1 MKRLAFYG
9 IVIAATLAL
18 LVLLWQFRSVF
29 ILLILSL
36 VLTASL
42 RPSVDFLVERGLRP
56 PLARI
61 LVYVLVFASLGLILW
76 LISVPLLAEL
86 QLLSNYLVVLYE
98 RTYQAWA
105 NGTSV
110 QQAIVERLPP
120 TDQLGELL
128 GGPAG
133 ASALQLLFGV
143 TQNAV
148 TVLAGM
154 VIVVVLSLYWSAD
167 RSHFERLWLSLLPA
181 NWRIQAR
188 SIWQTTEDTLG
199 AYLRSE
205 FVQSLLAAALLVI
218 IYKIIGLDYPIL
230 TALLVGL
237 AWLIPLAGFFFAA
250 LFAFLFGLASAD
262 GYLLA
267 LLALLLTAGV
277 LAFLEFVVEPRL
289 YRRGQFS
296 GVLTIVAI
304 LVMVEAYGLIGFVV
318 APPLAVA
325 IQVLL
330 SHVVAAVRRSPTASI
345 QVDGLE
351 KRLADISAMYASGES
366 GVEET
371 MPPQIASMQKRLGEL
386 IDEARET
393 IVLE

>member
-9 IVIAATLAL
+9 VVIAATLAL
-18 LVLLWQFRSVF
+18 LVLVWQFRSVV

-36 VLTASL
+36 VLTAAL

-61 LVYVLVFASLGLILW
+61 LVYVLVFGIIGLILW
-76 LISVPLLAEL
+76 LISAPLLAEL
-86 QLLSNYLVVLYE
+86 QLLSNYLIVLYDQ
-98 RTYQAWA
+98 TYQAWA
-105 NGTSV
+105 NGTGV

-148 TVLAGM
+148 TIVAGI
-154 VIVVVLSLYWSAD
+154 VIVVALSLYWSAD

-188 SIWQTTEDTLG
+188 SIWQVTEGTLG

-205 FVQSLLAAALLVI
+205 FIQSLLAIALLVL

-230 TALLVGL
+230 TSLLVGL
-237 AWLIPLAGFFFAA
+237 AWLVPLAGFFFAA
-250 LFAFLFGLASAD
+250 IFAFLFGLASAD
-262 GYLLA
+262 GYTLA
-267 LLALLLTAGV
+267 FTALLLTAGV

-289 YRRGQFS
+289 YRRSQFS

-304 LVMVEAYGLIGFVV
+304 LVMVEAYGLIGFIL

-330 SHVVAAVRRSPTASI
+330 SHVVAAARRSPTASI
-345 QVDGLE
+345 QVESLE
-351 KRLADISAMYASGES
+351 QRLADVTAMYANGEA
-366 GVEET
+366 GEEGAI
-371 MPPQIASMQKRLGEL
+371 PPQIVNMQKRLTEL
-386 IDEARET
+386 IGEARDT
-393 IVLE
+393 LVLE